1 MKQLQRQ
8 AGKKGKQGQ
17 HAVPAAAEAV
27 EEGATEGDQP
37 SATDEEAAA
46 EGAASAGGEGEAAT
60 AASS

>member
-1 MKQLQRQ
+1 M
-8 AGKKGKQGQ
+8 
-17 HAVPAAAEAV
+17 PAAAEAV

-46 EGAASAGGEGEAAT
+46 EGAASAGGEGEVAT